1 MNLHIPFA
9 EIGERWSPFMRQKW
23 SCSQDAYAMEQ
34 RVFDSLSRF
43 RTEGERIRCAEIDL
57 KSAWAT
63 CLAADGDAI

>member
-1 MNLHIPFA
+1 
-9 EIGERWSPFMRQKW
+9 MRQKW